1 MCWQVLTIPGRRFL
15 GLCHASQNETAMFKM
30 LLRLPLAILC
40 FLVAVHVLASSKSS
54 FDIVFDL
61 DWTLFYPVDKNGD
74 AETVQLPEG
83 RFRMA
88 DGVVDILI
96 RLHRQGHRISA
107 FSGGAAKRNQALV
120 ELVTRKIH
128 ERGVTD
134 FAFHKVLSFEDLT
147 PRSGVGED
155 SRFADRWMK
164 DLTKVNP
171 DLSRVILVD
180 DMVKFAPPG
189 QEMNIYWLEKTY
201 NFHAQFD
208 PEQKQ
213 SFDPPNEAAWRIER
227 NKIRLFFEN
236 FQKVRMNFS
245 DAEFLPA
252 LQDLNQGRSLCP
264 RTF

>member
-1 MCWQVLTIPGRRFL
+1 
-15 GLCHASQNETAMFKM
+15 MFKRLFTVPLII
-30 LLRLPLAILC
+30 LL
-40 FLVAVHVLASSKSS
+40 FLFATSSVAGSASS
-54 FDIVFDL
+54 FDIVFDI

-74 AETVQLPEG
+74 AETLQLPEG

-88 DGVVDILI
+88 DGVIETVLK
-96 RLHRQGHRISA
+96 LHRQGHRISA
-107 FSGGAAKRNQALV
+107 FSGGTAKRNHALV
-120 ELVTRKIH
+120 DVITRRIH
-128 ERGVTD
+128 ERGAPE
-134 FAFHKVLSFEDLT
+134 FEFYKVLSFEDLS
-147 PRSGVGED
+147 PRPNVAEA

-189 QEMNIYWLEKTY
+189 QERNMYWLEVTY

-213 SFDPPNEAAWRIER
+213 SFDPPNEAAWRRER
-227 NKIRLFFEN
+227 AKIGLFFEN
-236 FQKVRMNFS
+236 FQKVRKNFS

-252 LQDLNQGRSLCP
+252 LQDLNQGKSLCP
-264 RTF
+264 RAF